1 MSSMNEDDLMKRTV
15 RMVAVLVGSCVVFVG
30 ALSLLAVLVTNLAVG
45 STETK
50 TKASSDTTTTP
61 STPAKPEKASPKAP
75 AAPTADKAAG
85 NHPI

>member
-1 MSSMNEDDLMKRTV
+1 MSSENRDDLMQRTV

-30 ALSLLAVLVTNLAVG
+30 ALSLLAVLVTSFAVG
-45 STETK
+45 GTETK
-50 TKASSDTTTTP
+50 TKTSSDTTSP
-61 STPAKPEKASPKAP
+61 ATPAKPEKAKPLAP